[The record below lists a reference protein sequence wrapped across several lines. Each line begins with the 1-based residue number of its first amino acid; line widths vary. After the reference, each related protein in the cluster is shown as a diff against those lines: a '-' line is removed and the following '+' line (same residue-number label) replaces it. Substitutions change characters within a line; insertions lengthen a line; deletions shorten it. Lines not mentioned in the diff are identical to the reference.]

1 MIMTRLLIYICSCI
15 LLMGCKRGTHQV
27 VELRNSSSE
36 AIYFLIS
43 QNKTLSSSNDIAKI
57 RPVTPKSIS
66 EIQNRDVEY
75 EDKEIAES
83 VKQNLYKHRIERDSI
98 EILLTSESAGIF
110 VEAISVGSIIKDR
123 YNGTLHIFIISENDL
138 QKYSDQEIIDKK
150 LYTYFKSLTAEDIK
164 EDTLTL
170 EYF

>member
-15 LLMGCKRGTHQV
+15 LLMGCKRATHQV

-57 RPVTPKSIS
+57 RPMTSKSIS

-98 EILLTSESAGIF
+98 EILLTSESAGI
-110 VEAISVGSIIKDR
+110 
-123 YNGTLHIFIISENDL
+123 
-138 QKYSDQEIIDKK
+138 
-150 LYTYFKSLTAEDIK
+150 
-164 EDTLTL
+164 
-170 EYF
+170 

>member
-1 MIMTRLLIYICSCI
+1 
-15 LLMGCKRGTHQV
+15 MGCKRATHQV

-57 RPVTPKSIS
+57 RPMTSKSIS

-110 VEAISVGSIIKDR
+110 VDAISIRSIIKDR

-150 LYTYFKSLTAEDIK
+150 LYTYFKSLTVKDIK
-164 EDTLTL
+164 EDTLTF
-170 EYF
+170 EYYLK